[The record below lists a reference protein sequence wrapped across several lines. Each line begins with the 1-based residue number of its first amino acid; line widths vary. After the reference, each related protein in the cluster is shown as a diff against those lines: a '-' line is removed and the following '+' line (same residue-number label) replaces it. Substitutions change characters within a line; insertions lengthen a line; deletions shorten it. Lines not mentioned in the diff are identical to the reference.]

1 MLAEGNR
8 ASDNPCPVLPLAAMG
23 ELAENSRQG
32 FATKK
37 INSHRGSSEVNFK
50 TVTGIGASLRP
61 KGIGSRCQS
70 LNRYAY
76 ALNNPTTFTDPT
88 GLLCQNARKPCPPWL
103 IPPSPN
109 VPIGSGP
116 FGIGSEFDYFP
127 NPGAGP
133 GGDIYVPAIPGSP
146 EEQVGNDLLEDN
158 QLIGGDM
165 DETLGING
173 SPAGVIEASDMPYF
187 FGPLAAGGPSGGGSW
202 WGTFAK
208 SFVLNFPS
216 TTWHSIASSSGCINQ
231 FLWSTLGN
239 LNPFSAGPGPA
250 AEAAGTVYTAVKFN
264 QALNYAATTPSAT
277 FGTPFLV
284 YPQNSNVYRGLME
297 ESASGAAVGAL
308 GSADL
313 AMFEALVA
321 EYNAAKVGGCN

>member
-1 MLAEGNR
+1 
-8 ASDNPCPVLPLAAMG
+8 MG

-208 SFVLNFPS
+208 SLITNFVSPRFYESELSSGGCLNTFVS
-216 TTWHSIASSSGCINQ
+216 ASIDAANPASPGLASFGGAGTMASSTIMRYD
-231 FLWSTLGN
+231 
-239 LNPFSAGPGPA
+239 A
-250 AEAAGTVYTAVKFN
+250 ALA
-264 QALNYAATTPSAT
+264 YAAQRTNYLGGQGLIYPLKSIPYNNILRGSAVT
-277 FGTPFLV
+277 NLAEG
-284 YPQNSNVYRGLME
+284 GL
-297 ESASGAAVGAL
+297 GYVDGAL
-308 GSADL
+308 AQG
-313 AMFEALVA
+313 LVA
-321 EYNAAKVGGCN
+321 EGIAAFGGACH